1 MLAEGS
7 LDQRRLMTLGFA
19 ASGDGAAL
27 DTSSTASVSLTV
39 ARRYRLGPMRFMPSF
54 GAAYDGFD
62 LDAQQPV
69 TVWLL
74 PKIRPSLAKLFFD
87 QQASAAQVLPNLTPK
102 IRDHGIDVATA
113 NAYVVFAPLRGR
125 RLADALLDCDVPRDY
140 AVRTFVQL
148 VESLDQAS
156 AAGVVHG
163 RLNPRNILVS
173 PEAAQIIGFGLSYIQ
188 RIGSLPATLLPY
200 LAPEQL
206 DGHTNTSGSD
216 LYAVALILYSCLV
229 GESSFASV
237 VPDPT
242 DVPAYVYRMVEES
255 RSLDARTRK
264 TILALLTSD
273 APRRFAAGRRIVEE
287 WQNGANAN

>member
-1 MLAEGS
+1 
-7 LDQRRLMTLGFA
+7 
-19 ASGDGAAL
+19 
-27 DTSSTASVSLTV
+27 
-39 ARRYRLGPMRFMPSF
+39 MRFMPSF

-87 QQASAAQVLPNLTPK
+87 QQTSAAQALPNLTPRV
-102 IRDHGIDVATA
+102 RDHGIDVATA

-125 RLADALLDCDVPRDY
+125 RLADAVRDCEVPRDY
-140 AVRTFVQL
+140 AMGIFVQL

-173 PEAAQIIGFGLSYIQ
+173 PEAPQIVGFGLSYIQ
-188 RIGSLPATLLPY
+188 RIGSLPAALLPY
-200 LAPEQL
+200 IAPEQL
-206 DGHTNTSGSD
+206 GGHPTTSGSD
-216 LYAVALILYSCLV
+216 LYAVALILYSCLE
-229 GESSFASV
+229 GEASFSSV
-237 VPDPT
+237 VPDPNS
-242 DVPAYVYRMVEES
+242 DVPEHVYRMVEES

-264 TILALLTSD
+264 AILALLASE
-273 APRRFAAGRRIVEE
+273 APRRSTAARRIVED